1 MKKIL
6 TLIILLFALTLL
18 FGSFTVFAQQRV
30 TKDAQGNYVIA
41 KRDSTVNKPTGN
53 NIIDKNGQ
61 SHPVYIT
68 KNGKLYYMRTSKSGN
83 IYKCYI
89 KVS

>member
-6 TLIILLFALTLL
+6 TLIILLFVFTLL
-18 FGSFTVFAQQRV
+18 FGSFTVSAQTRV

-41 KRDSTVNKPTGN
+41 KRDSAVNKPTGN
-53 NIIDKNGQ
+53 NVIDKDGQ

-68 KNGKLYYMRTSKSGN
+68 KNSKLYYMRTSKLGST
-83 IYKCYI
+83 YKCYI
-89 KVS
+89 KVF